1 MSGWITPPNVV
12 PVVVAVIFVEF
23 VGHCLDVAPYLA
35 NAGNRAGPQIHLALQ
50 LTLTKP
56 SYCPMPLRGLVSRCR
71 TLAFDSS
78 FNDAT
83 LRLTSTRRSR

>member
-12 PVVVAVIFVEF
+12 PAVVVVAVIFAEF
-23 VGHCLDVAPYLA
+23 VGHCLDVAPYP
-35 NAGNRAGPQIHLALQ
+35 GKCWQSSRAALQ
-50 LTLTKP
+50 LILPKP
-56 SYCPMPLRGLVSRCR
+56 SDCSVPLRGLVSRCR

-83 LRLTSTRRSR
+83 LRLTSTPRSR